1 MTGTNKRKVHF
12 ATKARVL
19 AGVAKAIGFRMSE
32 SELLELAD
40 SVEEL
45 PCVLRDCESL
55 ERLKDKINGYED
67 ALLQD
72 IELYMIRPSK
82 PSVPKEIHA

>member
-45 PCVLRDCESL
+45 PDTMYDVPAL
-55 ERLKDKINGYED
+55 EKLKDKINGYED

-82 PSVPKEIHA
+82 PNVPMEIHS